1 MRTISSTPRR
11 YDSNNGATKDPSHPN
26 LYYHPSGR
34 STILSFLPH
43 TPVQGSST
51 ILGSL
56 PEGGELG
63 DFQEEPKF
71 LQVFPYLLD
80 DELIGRKVLHSTIK
94 EGLRLGKGETVEF
107 EAATRPSDGY
117 IHITGESLQV
127 SRMELTVDERAIPPA
142 GRIGETEDLIGSV
155 FVKDGKVCHFLGERE
170 AKRTE

>member
-1 MRTISSTPRR
+1 MRFNVSILNVAFHPSMSTTNMITTTAARIPRALALRSIRLRTLSSTPCR
-11 YDSNNGATKDPSHPN
+11 YNSGNGATKDPSHPN

-34 STILSFLPH
+34 STILSFLPN

-63 DFQEEPKF
+63 DFKEEPKF
-71 LQVFPYLLD
+71 LQVFPFLSNI
-80 DELIGRKVLHSTIK
+80 ELIGRKVLHSTIK

-117 IHITGESLQV
+117 IHITGES
-127 SRMELTVDERAIPPA
+127 DPKER
-142 GRIGETEDLIGSV
+142 S
-155 FVKDGKVCHFLGERE
+155 
-170 AKRTE
+170 

>member
-1 MRTISSTPRR
+1 MITTTTARIPRILALRGIRIRTLSSTPRS
-11 YDSNNGATKDPSHPN
+11 YNSGNSATKDPSHPN

-34 STILSFLPH
+34 STILSFLPN

-63 DFQEEPKF
+63 DFKEEPKF
-71 LQVFPYLLD
+71 LYVIPLLPNT
-80 DELIGRKVLHSTIK
+80 ELMIRKVLHSTIK

-117 IHITGESLQV
+117 IHITGESD
-127 SRMELTVDERAIPPA
+127 SKER
-142 GRIGETEDLIGSV
+142 S
-155 FVKDGKVCHFLGERE
+155 
-170 AKRTE
+170 